1 MGNYIDESVPLPPL
15 ATNHDTSDLEEIPA
29 PGGLPQ
35 SLLNDSG
42 LISLD
47 KSMIDDSMTPPVLQ
61 DQAISE
67 STEVTATTDAH
78 ILRDRKY

>member
-1 MGNYIDESVPLPPL
+1 MGNYIDEGVPLPPL
-15 ATNHDTSDLEEIPA
+15 ATNHDAFDLEEIPA

-42 LISLD
+42 FISLD
-47 KSMIDDSMTPPVLQ
+47 KSMIDNSMTPQ
-61 DQAISE
+61 FYK
-67 STEVTATTDAH
+67 TREVTTTADAH